1 MARRKAE
8 GINYGAT
15 SGKYYDLVD
24 YFDVLGNEEDGWEV
38 NNQTVEA
45 DDIFISD
52 DTTDE
57 ELLDYLKG
65 IRYFNQDVKLS
76 DIYIDWGDG
85 DFIEIFKADD
95 MMPICSLR
103 LNEYSKLDYNESYV
117 REERYY
123 DLTPQKKDS
132 RKSFYGKAKVVDKGN
147 GEYELISYNTPVA
160 CVKDGKVVYADLRK
174 YSATTDRHIREFLAQ
189 FCDEC
194 NESYVREGRN
204 ELHHYFDDLD
214 ERFAFD
220 LDDEFEIYVGN
231 KLVPCKVVDSKVF
244 NNGEGLTY
252 TIVTAIDGDDAHWQM
267 DDWVQRGLDEFFRE
281 ETDGS
286 DYAYGLWETTDE
298 LYDNGDYPENGENTR
313 WYVTDVDVY
322 PVISDYDEY
331 YGEGCGSRKKSKKKK
346 IVNQGC
352 SSKEGC
358 GSKKVTDESAG
369 VPSESQFV
377 NAYTWSYGTTKAKAK
392 QVYKDCKKD
401 GDIEYIKAIVD
412 GFEGNAKKSFY
423 NDSKKPKKITKESG
437 KKKYTQKDIKD
448 YVDKGMATDITH
460 YSFDE
465 ANKFYQDHNYDV
477 VGVSHGTYGM
487 NGALLQDVDTG
498 EYYAITAR
506 NSTLFQLV

>member
-1 MARRKAE
+1 MARRKVE

-24 YFDVLGNEEDGWEV
+24 YFDVWGNEEDGWEV
-38 NNQTVEA
+38 NNQSVEA

-103 LNEYSKLDYNESYV
+103 INEYSKLDYKESYKKESKGGDPYEIIKLNKDHYV
-117 REERYY
+117 QRLSQEWEGTPKSSWEDIFENIFDEFTRYA
-123 DLTPQKKDS
+123 DDEVSDFIL
-132 RKSFYGKAKVVDKGN
+132 DKFDN
-147 GEYELISYNTPVA
+147 GEIT
-160 CVKDGKVVYADLRK
+160 AD
-174 YSATTDRHIREFLAQ
+174 
-189 FCDEC
+189 
-194 NESYVREGRN
+194 
-204 ELHHYFDDLD
+204 
-214 ERFAFD
+214 
-220 LDDEFEIYVGN
+220 
-231 KLVPCKVVDSKVF
+231 
-244 NNGEGLTY
+244 
-252 TIVTAIDGDDAHWQM
+252 
-267 DDWVQRGLDEFFRE
+267 
-281 ETDGS
+281 
-286 DYAYGLWETTDE
+286 
-298 LYDNGDYPENGENTR
+298 
-313 WYVTDVDVY
+313 DVDAEFDNFLTFW
-322 PVISDYDEY
+322 IDDINEYDIFDEA
-331 YGEGCGSRKKSKKKK
+331 CGSRKKSKKKK

-465 ANKFYQDHNYDV
+465 ANKFYKDHNYDV
-477 VGVSHGTYGM
+477 VGISHGTYGM
-487 NGALLQDVDTG
+487 NGALLQDVDTK
-498 EYYAITAR
+498 EYFAITAR